1 MQLMRQSDYSLRV
14 LIYLALNPDHIAN
27 ISDIAATFNI
37 SRNHLVKV
45 VHQLS
50 KLGYILTLRGRGGG
64 IKLAQAAKDISVGSV
79 VRDTENSLD
88 VINCKQPV
96 CPILPAC
103 RLKGVL
109 NEATETFL
117 TTLDGYT
124 IADLI
129 QQKDKLNRLLA

>member
-1 MQLMRQSDYSLRV
+1 MQLMRQTDYSLRV
-14 LIYLALNPDHIAN
+14 LIYLALNPDQRAN
-27 ISDIAATFNI
+27 ISDIANAFNV

-50 KLGYILTLRGRGGG
+50 NLGYILTLQGHGGG
-64 IKLAQAAKDISVGSV
+64 TELAYAACDISVGSV

-88 VINCKQPV
+88 VINCREPV

-103 RLKGVL
+103 RLKSVL

-117 TTLDGYT
+117 TTLDSYT

-129 QQKDKLNRLLA
+129 QQKDKLSHLLT